1 MVFLD
6 SGTNLRADI
15 SLLSRKYQFMELN
28 TTRRA
33 TSLREKIPDI
43 TKTLDTVIF
52 LSSRSSSDDLADDDD
67 EKPSAL
73 TTTFELNDT
82 LYAKATI
89 PTDLKEVY
97 LWLGANVM
105 LSYPIDEAEKLLKD
119 KLRAAKESLKNCE
132 EDLEFL
138 KKQIT
143 TLEVNTARLFN
154 HEVTMKRKEREEM
167 EEGKGKS

>member
-1 MVFLD
+1 
-6 SGTNLRADI
+6 
-15 SLLSRKYQFMELN
+15 MELN
-28 TTRRA
+28 TNRRA

-43 TKTLDTVIF
+43 TKTLDTVMF
-52 LSSRSSSDDLADDDD
+52 LAARSSASTDDADDDD
-67 EKPSAL
+67 EDKPSTL

-89 PTDLKEVY
+89 PTDMKEVY

-105 LSYPIDEAEKLLKD
+105 LSYPIDEAEKLLKE
-119 KLRAAKESLKNCE
+119 KLRAAKESLRNCE

-154 HEVTMKRKEREEM
+154 HEVTMKRKEREEAEA
-167 EEGKGKS
+167 EEKSRGKKA